1 MAWQSPSAGKGS
13 EGPGAGRSARIPL
26 GWPGV
31 PDEYSMAA
39 PSDSSGP
46 GVAGD
51 PATSA
56 SQGSQP
62 AGRGPGPVVSIPS
75 RPGPLAAAAL
85 ATPLLAPQLHSPFS
99 RAVATTYGAASRP
112 RK

>member
-39 PSDSSGP
+39 PSDSSGT
-46 GVAGD
+46 GVAGY

-62 AGRGPGPVVSIPS
+62 AGRGPGPVISMRS
-75 RPGPLAAAAL
+75 RPGHFAAAAL
-85 ATPLLAPQLHSPFS
+85 ATSRLAAELNSTFA
-99 RAVATTYGAASRP
+99 RELATTYATSSAP
-112 RK
+112 R